1 MFCYPSST
9 VACIPSF
16 HSLGLVINRLVISVL
31 WISLFISRLG
41 FLSIVLD
48 LNYSL
53 LSCACVFKQA
63 PYVFCLL
70 VKNDL
75 SESSSYF
82 KKSNMFN
89 LEGKGRTTKGGPTSK
104 GKTTPKSA
112 RAQIPS
118 LGLKPFPVM

>member
-1 MFCYPSST
+1 MFRYPSST

-16 HSLGLVINRLVISVL
+16 PSLGLVINRLVISVL
-31 WISLFISRLG
+31 WINLFISRLG

-63 PYVFCLL
+63 PFVFCLL

-89 LEGKGRTTKGGPTSK
+89 QE
-104 GKTTPKSA
+104 KTP
-112 RAQIPS
+112 I
-118 LGLKPFPVM
+118 